1 MTVPGTCDV
10 RIVDEPRVEAVRLAM
25 PGSDTV
31 ERLADVFGLLG
42 DQSRI
47 RLLIALRAG
56 EELCVCDLAATT
68 GMSESAT
75 SHALRLLRAS
85 GVVKVRRSGRMA
97 FYSLHDAHVRVLLD
111 VTLEHVEH
119 ESPHA

>member
-1 MTVPGTCDV
+1 MPLVDACDV
-10 RIVDEPRVEAVRLAM
+10 RIVDEDRVESVRAAM
-25 PGSDTV
+25 PPGVTV

-47 RLLIALRAG
+47 RLLIALRASD
-56 EELCVCDLAATT
+56 ELCVCDLAAAA
-68 GMSESAT
+68 GMGESAT

-97 FYSLHDAHVRVLLD
+97 FYSLHDTHVRVLLD
-111 VTLEHVEH
+111 VALEHVAH
-119 ESPHA
+119 ESRHG